1 MYHTNLLFVWYIIA
15 MAEGI
20 VWADSASRHGVD
32 RLDVIHAIVNH
43 YHHAPQFDDPR
54 VPGGIRPDLYVGP
67 PRKLGGP
74 LLEVML
80 EVRTNGSL
88 VIFHAMEARPKILA
102 LFD

>member
-1 MYHTNLLFVWYIIA
+1 MYHTIYAVVWYIIGHGG
-15 MAEGI
+15 GI
-20 VWADSASRHGVD
+20 VWADSAARHGIN

-43 YHHAPQFDDPR
+43 YHHAPQFDDPHI
-54 VPGGIRPDLYVGP
+54 PGGIRPDLYVA
-67 PRKLGGP
+67 PRQLGGP

-80 EVRTNGSL
+80 EVRDNGSL